1 MAGPLLSTSSSSEAS
16 AGNEFITASYFRKS
30 MANGVIL
37 YNTTNT
43 LAGTNSQYSATI
55 PAPFVRT
62 YSSLTA
68 GDYIGC
74 TVATNLSSLLGPV
87 VVSTWLAG
95 VPTAQYNYRLLVTA
109 ETWWSTNNGATLE
122 GQYGSDPAFINHSAA
137 NRHEFMV
144 TVPPTIFTTPATLYV
159 AIRIYQISNADLQVF
174 GGTNTPSQISY
185 NTGAGAYANITIL
198 NAGDVYT
205 TNLYAT
211 NFYAG
216 NTYTTNLY
224 VTNLYALTH
233 TIENVTISGGIAF
246 VTNSWA
252 GPTNTLTLQPGGLY
266 DLNYASA
273 TPCAITGFT
282 TSSGYRTAEALLSV
296 ANTAATNI
304 TVTLP
309 AGVADGDYTL
319 THTITN
325 GTTGMFWLRYTPV
338 GPRTNCVFRQM

>member
-1 MAGPLLSTSSSSEAS
+1 M
-16 AGNEFITASYFRKS
+16 
-30 MANGVIL
+30 
-37 YNTTNT
+37 
-43 LAGTNSQYSATI
+43 
-55 PAPFVRT
+55 
-62 YSSLTA
+62 
-68 GDYIGC
+68 
-74 TVATNLSSLLGPV
+74 
-87 VVSTWLAG
+87 
-95 VPTAQYNYRLLVTA
+95 
-109 ETWWSTNNGATLE
+109 
-122 GQYGSDPAFINHSAA
+122 
-137 NRHEFMV
+137 
-144 TVPPTIFTTPATLYV
+144 
-159 AIRIYQISNADLQVF
+159 AIRIYGISHADLQVF

-185 NTGAGAYANITIL
+185 NTGAGVYANITIL

-205 TNLYAT
+205 
-211 NFYAG
+211 
-216 NTYTTNLY
+216 
-224 VTNLYALTH
+224 TNLYALTH